1 MLLILAGVTIA
12 TLMGD
17 NGILTKATSS
27 KTKTI
32 HAEVYEGMQLET
44 QSYLIEKNEG
54 GYTGSLT
61 DYLNRD
67 ESKPIIGENG
77 IINVENLLGESKT
90 LGNGTTIEE
99 GDVYVLEETSV
110 STGDINKYKELE
122 KVASVGNIKVGA
134 TNNEE
139 EKNYKV
145 VYYGKT
151 ESENEE
157 LGVLFDSETSSSSS
171 ETLEYAYLFSVDS
184 NGRLTL
190 NPTYSYNSLEE
201 TMISLV
207 RNISLFNLYIIS
219 KQILENKNEQYLLN
233 GILIGGI
240 ILSILG
246 IDERAGGLIYKHLEV
261 IGIPFVTN
269 IESRMFSSLG
279 YANSFAIIMATEI
292 LICCYKIQI
301 TKNKIPKV
309 IYCIMIGLFAICL
322 ILSYSRTVI
331 AMLAIMI
338 LAYVIFIKKKKIYLK
353 ISIAT
358 IIVICISYIIGLN
371 FDKPLTIFENK
382 ENIDEVKREI
392 YKVEPEKEYVFKFDI
407 EASSRLESVEN
418 YSICIVEENKY
429 YDTITTHKIE
439 FGNFEGEKEIQFKS
453 TKDTVKIAIYFNTNS
468 DVGQKG
474 LTIKSLNINGEK
486 FPLSYCYLPT
496 KLVERVQS
504 FATNDKSVWERGIY
518 FLDSIKI
525 IKNNFIFGTGE
536 NGWNYNY
543 KYIQSY
549 VYSATECHSFI
560 LQIFINNGII
570 GFITLMMILI
580 YVAIRIFQKRES
592 INELDLA
599 FILLTIH
606 SFIDFNMSF
615 YCVQVLWIILF
626 FCAINTKNKVNI
638 KSGKTS
644 MVLNIGIIAVNI
656 LTIIFSIFTYKL
668 KYENT
673 KTIENIYNC
682 ILEQNYNEEIEQIKK
697 YKEKEKC
704 HDFNFELEVVDYS
717 KINEYNIE
725 YI

>member
-1 MLLILAGVTIA
+1 MIHKILIKKEKIKVQKIDIIILIFYVSPIILLIFNT
-12 TLMGD
+12 
-17 NGILTKATSS
+17 
-27 KTKTI
+27 
-32 HAEVYEGMQLET
+32 
-44 QSYLIEKNEG
+44 
-54 GYTGSLT
+54 
-61 DYLNRD
+61 
-67 ESKPIIGENG
+67 
-77 IINVENLLGESKT
+77 
-90 LGNGTTIEE
+90 
-99 GDVYVLEETSV
+99 
-110 STGDINKYKELE
+110 
-122 KVASVGNIKVGA
+122 
-134 TNNEE
+134 
-139 EKNYKV
+139 
-145 VYYGKT
+145 
-151 ESENEE
+151 
-157 LGVLFDSETSSSSS
+157 
-171 ETLEYAYLFSVDS
+171 
-184 NGRLTL
+184 
-190 NPTYSYNSLEE
+190 YNSLEE

-233 GILIGGI
+233 GTLIGGI

-301 TKNKIPKV
+301 TKNKKTKV
-309 IYCIMIGLFAICL
+309 IYCIMICLFAICL

-543 KYIQSY
+543 KYI
-549 VYSATECHSFI
+549 
-560 LQIFINNGII
+560 
-570 GFITLMMILI
+570 
-580 YVAIRIFQKRES
+580 
-592 INELDLA
+592 
-599 FILLTIH
+599 
-606 SFIDFNMSF
+606 
-615 YCVQVLWIILF
+615 
-626 FCAINTKNKVNI
+626 
-638 KSGKTS
+638 
-644 MVLNIGIIAVNI
+644 
-656 LTIIFSIFTYKL
+656 
-668 KYENT
+668 
-673 KTIENIYNC
+673 
-682 ILEQNYNEEIEQIKK
+682 
-697 YKEKEKC
+697 
-704 HDFNFELEVVDYS
+704 
-717 KINEYNIE
+717 
-725 YI
+725 